1 MLSDFLFII
10 VELIIVAIA
19 YIPYLFAI
27 IWSIV
32 DNVFWD
38 DDDDDDWSER
48 GNKK

>member
-1 MLSDFLFII
+1 MLI
-10 VELIIVAIA
+10 VELIIVVIV
-19 YIPYLFAI
+19 YIPYLSII

-32 DNVFWD
+32 DNMFWDDD